1 MNWGFN
7 EIACNLVNK
16 LKEVMI
22 MKRQLVLFSVVALA
36 SCQTLD
42 QSLRSVDS
50 ALAVVHSGT
59 AKSITAIT
67 SSHDPSEAL
76 KESLHQRSEYYK
88 QHPEAITA
96 DIRAVK
102 RDFDKLMSLLKGK
115 AGKQWGKKETKVPT
129 KKQYVKY
136 TQNYQSRAVV
146 DFDQGEVMVETL
158 DDRDPNGSLRN
169 AIVTTLLTSDD
180 PRSVD
185 LFSDK
190 AVTLSSDEEPYL
202 KGLVLDQKGKSISD
216 PRSAEA
222 FADYLIQQKK
232 QQRKID
238 VDGASK
244 NSTYVK
250 IAMVGNFSNKQ
261 AQKYSKMVNRYA
273 SQYNISPSL
282 VYAVIRTESN
292 FNPYAV
298 SPVPAYGLMQLVP
311 SSGGRDAYR
320 RATGNDGVPSKEYLF
335 DADNNIE
342 LGSAY
347 LNVLAY
353 NQLDMVQNEV
363 SREYCV
369 ISAYNT
375 GAGNVLKTFSRDR
388 TEAVNSINR
397 KSPSEVY
404 AKLRSGLPY
413 EETRN
418 YLEKVVGY
426 RKEFI
431 APVN

>member
-1 MNWGFN
+1 
-7 EIACNLVNK
+7 
-16 LKEVMI
+16 
-22 MKRQLVLFSVVALA
+22 MKRCLILISVVALA
-36 SCQTLD
+36 SCQDLEKSMKGFD
-42 QSLRSVDS
+42 Q
-50 ALAVVHSGT
+50 ALAVMNSGT

-76 KESLHQRSEYYK
+76 KQSLHQRSEYYRR
-88 QHPEAITA
+88 HPEAVTA

-102 RDFDKLMSLLKGK
+102 HDFDKLMALLQGN
-115 AGKQWGKKETKVPT
+115 AGKSWGKQEAKVPT

-158 DDRDPNGSLRN
+158 DDRDPDGSLHN

-202 KGLVLDQKGKSISD
+202 KGLVLDQKGKSIAD
-216 PRSAEA
+216 PQNAEA
-222 FADYLIQQKK
+222 FADYLIKEKK
-232 QQRKID
+232 QQREID
-238 VDGASK
+238 VDGKSK
-244 NSTYVK
+244 HSTYVK
-250 IAMVGNFSNKQ
+250 IAMVSNFSNKQ
-261 AQKYSKMVNRYA
+261 AQKYSKMVNKYA
-273 SQYNISPSL
+273 AEYNISPSL

-320 RATGNDGVPSKEYLF
+320 RATGNDGVPSREYLF
-335 DADNNIE
+335 DANNNIE

-353 NQLDMVQNEV
+353 NQLNMVQNEV

-375 GAGNVLKTFSRDR
+375 GAGNVLKTFSKDR
-388 TEAVNSINR
+388 TEAVNNINR
-397 KSPSEVY
+397 KTPSEVY
-404 AKLRSGLPY
+404 AQLRSNLPY
-413 EETRN
+413 VETRD
-418 YLEKVVGY
+418 YLEKVVGF
-426 RKEFI
+426 RKEFVST
-431 APVN
+431 VN